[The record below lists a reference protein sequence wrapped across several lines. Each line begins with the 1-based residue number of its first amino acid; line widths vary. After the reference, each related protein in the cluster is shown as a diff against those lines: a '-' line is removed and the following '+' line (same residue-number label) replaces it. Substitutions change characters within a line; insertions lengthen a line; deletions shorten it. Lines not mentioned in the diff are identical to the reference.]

1 MLVRRGGAQRGLL
14 SANIQTW
21 ARAPPGVGRGET
33 QGQALCLGLPP
44 PPPPRH
50 AAHPTLPQP
59 LDPLVEPSL
68 CTHPRDLETQEC
80 RFLDKE
86 DWGPRRTSKE
96 IGHLQNDCM
105 R

>member
-1 MLVRRGGAQRGLL
+1 MCAGEERRGGFSPLTFRPGPGLHLGWGEGRPRGRPCA
-14 SANIQTW
+14 S
-21 ARAPPGVGRGET
+21 G
-33 QGQALCLGLPP
+33 CLHT
-44 PPPPRH
+44 PPPRH